1 MIPDIKLKIS
11 LQELSLRGNQIIAQ
25 QSEIHYA
32 AALQQVIRLKK
43 ISKVNQSQKKSR
55 PNYRCP

>member
-11 LQELSLRGNQIIAQ
+11 LQELSLRVNQIIAQ

-32 AALQQVIRLKK
+32 TALQQVIRLKE
-43 ISKVNQSQKKSR
+43 ISKVNQSQKKHRS
-55 PNYRCP
+55 NS